1 MDLEILKE
9 LFSAHLS
16 PIQKDISELK
26 QGQLQLI
33 EIAKTQARHDEAIK
47 DIKKDVGECSDSVKK
62 IKEIG
67 NSRLWE
73 VIRLGIA
80 GFVGAIIAK
89 FV

>member
-1 MDLEILKE
+1 MELEILKE

-16 PIQKDISELK
+16 PIQKDIKDLK
-26 QGQLQLI
+26 DGQLQLI

-47 DIKKDVGECSDSVKK
+47 DMKEDVDECSDSVKK
-62 IKEIG
+62 IKENG
-67 NSRLWE
+67 NNRLWE